1 MVERYPRRRRT
12 QTVELISV
20 PEIRSATPIVIDESP
35 PGADAPPVGG
45 TLGAAAVGDGV
56 VAAHVPTV
64 MVSLTVETVPPNARA
79 CPVHVMVSP
88 MVIPDAS
95 MSVPTKV
102 EFAPSVVAPMGVQNT
117 LQADAPLAVLTAE
130 LATVVR
136 APCTLKMNV
145 PLPVRVI
152 PAAPMEAGLE
162 AAVQYTPGA

>member
-1 MVERYPRRRRT
+1 MPERYPRRRRT

-45 TLGAAAVGDGV
+45 TLGAGDGE

-64 MVSLTVETVPPNARA
+64 MVSLDVETVPPNARA
-79 CPVHVMVSP
+79 CPVHVMTLP

-95 MSVPTKV
+95 MSVPMKV
-102 EFAPSVVAPMGVQNT
+102 EFAPSVVAAVGVQNT
-117 LQADAPLAVLTAE
+117 LQAGAPPASLTAE

-136 APCTLKMNV
+136 APFTLKMNV
-145 PLPVRVI
+145 PPPVRVI
-152 PAAPMEAGLE
+152 PAAPMEAALE

>member
-1 MVERYPRRRRT
+1 M
-12 QTVELISV
+12 
-20 PEIRSATPIVIDESP
+20 PIVIEESP
-35 PGADAPPVGG
+35 PGADAPPVVG
-45 TLGAAAVGDGV
+45 TPGAAAVCDGVGDG

-79 CPVHVMVSP
+79 CPVQVMVSP
-88 MVIPDAS
+88 IVIPDAS

-102 EFAPSVVAPMGVQNT
+102 EFAPSVVAAMGVQNT

-152 PAAPMEAGLE
+152 PAAPMEAALE